1 MNGTRSPA
9 LLAVLGVLVGALF
22 ISSASA
28 ADSGF
33 YLGIG
38 AGQGKIRDDP
48 ASPSGIGTVNFDA
61 EDTSYKLFA
70 GYRLGA
76 LPFLDFA
83 FEGGYMDFGKPS
95 QTFSGQ
101 RVEYKLHGF
110 DAAGLAIFP
119 LGPIDLYG
127 KLGALSWSS
136 DKTIGGST
144 ASKTGSN
151 AFYGVGVGLRL
162 GALGLR
168 AEYER
173 FDIGDLDRVEMYS
186 LNALIQF

>member
-1 MNGTRSPA
+1 MNRIRSAA
-9 LLAVLGVLVGALF
+9 LLAAFVGAF
-22 ISSASA
+22 FVSSASA
-28 ADSGF
+28 ADGGF

-38 AGQGKIRDDP
+38 AGQGTIRDNPDNP
-48 ASPSGIGTVNFDA
+48 NGAGTINFDS

-76 LPFLDFA
+76 LPLLDFA
-83 FEGGYMDFGKPS
+83 FEGGYIDFGKPS
-95 QTFSGQ
+95 QSSSGQ

-110 DAAGLAIFP
+110 DGAALAIFP
-119 LGPIDLYG
+119 LGPVDLYG
-127 KLGALSWSS
+127 KLGALYWSS

-144 ASKTGSN
+144 SSKTGSS

-173 FDIGDLDRVEMYS
+173 FDIGELDRVEMYS
-186 LNALIQF
+186 LNALFQF

>member
-1 MNGTRSPA
+1 MV
-9 LLAVLGVLVGALF
+9 AVLASVLF

-28 ADSGF
+28 ADSGL

-38 AGQGKIRDDP
+38 AGQGTIRDHPDNP
-48 ASPSGIGTVNFDA
+48 NGIGTISFDA

-83 FEGGYMDFGKPS
+83 FEGSYIDFGKPS
-95 QTFSGQ
+95 QTSSGQ

-119 LGPIDLYG
+119 LGPVDLYG
-127 KLGALSWSS
+127 KLGALYWSS
-136 DKTIGGST
+136 DKTLGGST

-186 LNALIQF
+186 LSALIKF